1 MPEKTPNLRPKGK
14 SRPKGNSAPAGATAT
29 DGNLLPKGKAYH
41 GKKGKYPRTHRTS
54 YAKLPIAME
63 LPNLLQVQRDSFNN
77 FLQQGVPASKRL
89 RQGLQYA
96 FERVFPIEDPSGVF
110 RLEFVRYKLDL
121 PKYEVE
127 ECKDRDM
134 TYGAPLKVTFRLDVY
149 SVDRKHK
156 EDRQLIDKR
165 EETLYLGELPMMTD
179 SGTFIINGAERV
191 VVSQLHRSPGVFFKE
206 DQQPGGRKLYSS
218 RIIPVRGSWLDFS
231 IDANDVMY
239 LSIDRK
245 RKMLI
250 TTFLRA
256 LGYASN
262 AEILAIF
269 SSGDPIPVEDKK
281 RILGGALATKIFD
294 PQSKNPDD
302 VLYEYGTLIDEEV
315 YRTLAELGIRHVR
328 LLPDLVPITASASLL
343 GAISLEDVIDMS
355 SGELLVEAD
364 REITPEI
371 FTQLAEAGIEAVR
384 VIPEPNTIW
393 FSVIRNTLEKD
404 SMPSKVESALRV
416 YTLLRPGE
424 PPNTEAAVKFFNTL
438 FFNVRRY
445 DLGNVGRKKLNDKL
459 KMSLPLEEH
468 RLDRDDIIETCRY
481 LLKLRGGEPAASTD
495 DIDHLGNRI
504 VLSVGEL
511 LEDVC
516 HVGIARLERVARD
529 RMAVQEPGRCM
540 PSDLINSKPL
550 TGAVKEFFGSSA
562 LSQFMDQVNPL
573 SELTHKRRVS
583 ALGPGGLSRDRATFE
598 VRDVHYTHYGR
609 LCPIETPEGPN
620 IGLISSLSTYAR
632 INAFGLIETPYRRV
646 VNGVVGDEIE
656 YLSADEEENLIV
668 AQANVEVD
676 DEGRIT
682 DSLVL
687 ARFQSEF
694 IRVKPT
700 EVTFM
705 DVSPKQVISIST
717 SLIPFLEHDDA
728 NRALMGSNMQRQAV
742 PLMTTEPPL
751 VGTGVEEIAARDSG
765 VLVINRRPGVVAYV
779 SATRIEVETK
789 DVDEY
794 TGLFE
799 RDVYELKRYVRSNQ
813 DTCINQKPVVSAGQK
828 VKVGDV
834 LADGQA
840 TAGGELGLGC
850 NVLVAFIPWY
860 GYNYEDAIIISEELV
875 QKDYFTSIHIEEY
888 EIECRE
894 TNLGREEITAD
905 IPNVSADS
913 LRNLDEAGIIRVGAS
928 VKPGDILVGKVAP
941 KGETELTPEESLLRA
956 IFGEKAKDVRDA
968 SLKAPPGLEGKI
980 IGVKTF
986 SRKSKER
993 SDHLTEGELDSIE
1006 DYKRYKEE
1014 ELARLEKE
1022 EGYALKR
1029 LLVEKWPKM
1038 KATEARAKAQDI
1050 VDELIEVDADYAE
1063 RIVDTLDRY
1072 EEMKARVDLQT
1083 KIKIDRIERGDE
1095 LPPGIYSIVKVYV
1108 ARKSRLSVGDKMAGR
1123 HGNKGVVSI
1132 VVSQED
1138 MPYMPDGTPI
1148 QMVLNPLGVPSRMNV
1163 GQIMETHLGWAA
1175 HELERFVATPVFEGA
1190 TEEEVKE
1197 LLQKA
1202 GLPEDGK
1209 SVLYDGKTGEPFD
1222 SPVTVGYMYMMKLS
1236 HLAEEK
1242 IHARSIGP
1250 YSLVTQQPLGGRAQ
1264 MGGQRFGEME
1274 VWAIEA
1280 YGAAHTLRELLTVKS
1295 DDVPG
1300 RSKMYEAIV
1309 KGENT
1314 PEPGIP
1320 ESFNVLRRELMGL
1333 CLDMQLEE

>member
-1 MPEKTPNLRPKGK
+1 MFTERISYGKLSTPR
-14 SRPKGNSAPAGATAT
+14 
-29 DGNLLPKGKAYH
+29 
-41 GKKGKYPRTHRTS
+41 
-54 YAKLPIAME
+54 E
-63 LPNLLQVQRDSFNN
+63 LPNLLQVQRDSFRN
-77 FLQQGVPASKRL
+77 FLQDDVPPSKRL

-110 RLEFVRYKLDL
+110 RLEFKRYKLDL

-134 TYGAPLKVTFRLDVY
+134 TYGAPLKVAFLLHVY

-156 EDRQLIDKR
+156 QDRQLIDIR
-165 EETLYLGELPMMTD
+165 EETLYLGELPIMTD

-191 VVSQLHRSPGVFFKE
+191 VVSQLHRSPGVFFKK
-206 DQQPGGRKLYSS
+206 DVQAGGRKLYSS

-231 IDANDVMY
+231 IDANDIMY

-262 AEILAIF
+262 AEILSIF
-269 SSGDPIPVEDKK
+269 AAGDPVPVADKE
-281 RILGGALATKIFD
+281 RIIGGALATKIFD
-294 PQSKNPDD
+294 PLSDD
-302 VLYEYGTLIDEEV
+302 PEELLFEYGTLIDDEV
-315 YRTLAELGIRHVR
+315 YEDLVEAGVHHVR
-328 LLPDLVPITASASLL
+328 LLPDLIPVGDAERLV
-343 GAISLEDVIDMS
+343 GQISLEDIVDES
-355 SGELLVEAD
+355 TGELLVEAD
-364 REITPEI
+364 REITPEAYARI
-371 FTQLAEAGIEAVR
+371 TEAGVEAVR
-384 VIPEPNTIW
+384 VIPDPEGVDFN
-393 FSVIRNTLEKD
+393 VVRRTLEKD
-404 SMPSKVESALRV
+404 NMPSKVESALRV

-445 DLGNVGRKKLNDKL
+445 DLGDVGRKKLDDKL
-459 KMSLPLEEH
+459 GLDIPLEEH

-481 LLKLRGGEPAASTD
+481 LLKLRSGESGVSTD

-516 HVGIARLERVARD
+516 HVGISRLERVARD

-550 TGAVKEFFGSSA
+550 TGAIKEFFGSSA

-620 IGLISSLSTYAR
+620 IGLINSLSSYAR
-632 INAFGLIETPYRRV
+632 INRFGLIETPYRKVVDGRV
-646 VNGVVGDEIE
+646 TDEIE
-656 YLSADEEENLIV
+656 YLSAIDEENTIV
-668 AQANVEVD
+668 AQANTALNDDGTMVE
-676 DEGRIT
+676 DE
-682 DSLVL
+682 VM
-687 ARFQSEF
+687 ARQQSEF
-694 IRVKPT
+694 LKVAPGK
-700 EVTFM
+700 VDYM
-705 DVSPKQVISIST
+705 DVSPKQVISVST
-717 SLIPFLEHDDA
+717 ALIPFLEHDDA

-751 VGTGVEEIAARDSG
+751 VGTGVEAKTARDSG
-765 VLVINRRPGVVAYV
+765 VLVKARRRGTVAYV
-779 SATRIEVETK
+779 SAEKIVIETEVE
-789 DVDEY
+789 DEY
-794 TGLFE
+794 TGLNQ
-799 RDVYELKRYVRSNQ
+799 RDTYRLHRYVRSNQ
-813 DTCINQKPVVSAGQK
+813 DTCINQKPIVRRGDVVE
-828 VKVGDV
+828 VGDV
-834 LADGQA
+834 IADGQA
-840 TAGGELGLGC
+840 TADGELALGR
-850 NVLVAFIPWY
+850 NILVAFLPWF
-860 GYNYEDAIIISEELV
+860 GYNFEDAIVISEELV
-875 QKDYFTSIHIEEY
+875 REDFFTSIHIEEY
-888 EIECRE
+888 EIECRD

-913 LRNLDEAGIIRVGAS
+913 LRHLDSNGIIRIGAE
-928 VKPGDILVGKVAP
+928 VHPGDILVGKVAP
-941 KGETELTPEESLLRA
+941 KGETELTPEEGLLRA

-968 SLKAPPGLEGKI
+968 SLKAPPGLDGKV
-980 IGVKTF
+980 IGLKIF

-993 SDHLTEGELDSIE
+993 AETLTDAEEELIE
-1006 DYKRYKEE
+1006 DFKKHKEE
-1014 ELARLEKE
+1014 ELHRLEKD
-1022 EGYALKR
+1022 EGYALKNI
-1029 LLVEKWPKM
+1029 LVERWPELKV
-1038 KATEARAKAQDI
+1038 TEAKPRAEEIRERWERFTSTGDMEEI
-1050 VDELIEVDADYAE
+1050 EMGEVTLDEDFVERVEVN
-1063 RIVDTLDRY
+1063 LDRY
-1072 EEMKARVDLQT
+1072 QELKARVDLQT

-1095 LPPGIYSIVKVYV
+1095 LPPGIYSIVKVYI

-1123 HGNKGVVSI
+1123 HGNKGVIARI
-1132 VVSQED
+1132 VPLED

-1163 GQIMETHLGWAA
+1163 GQIMETHVGWAA
-1175 HELERFVATPVFEGA
+1175 KSKGIKVATPVFEGA
-1190 TEEEVKE
+1190 TEDEIKDLLEE
-1197 LLQKA
+1197 A
-1202 GLPEDGK
+1202 GLPRSGK
-1209 SVLYDGKTGEPFD
+1209 ITLYDGKTGEAFD
-1222 SPVTVGYMYMMKLS
+1222 SEVTVGFHYMLKLS

-1274 VWAIEA
+1274 VWAVEA

-1300 RSKMYEAIV
+1300 RSKTYEAIV

-1333 CLDMQLEE
+1333 CLNMELEE

>member
-1 MPEKTPNLRPKGK
+1 MQAGSLFPVLVI
-14 SRPKGNSAPAGATAT
+14 PAGEPMSNTR
-29 DGNLLPKGKAYH
+29 LSYGKLDT
-41 GKKGKYPRTHRTS
+41 P
-54 YAKLPIAME
+54 ME
-63 LPNLLQVQRDSFNN
+63 LPNLLQVQRDSFRN
-77 FLQQGVPASKRL
+77 FLQDDLPASKRI

-110 RLEFVRYKLDL
+110 RLEFKKYKLDL

-134 TYGAPLKVTFRLDVY
+134 TFGAPLKVTFQLHVY
-149 SVDRKHK
+149 SVDRKRK
-156 EDRQLIDKR
+156 EDRQLIDIR

-206 DQQPGGRKLYSS
+206 DVQPGGRKLYSS

-231 IDANDVMY
+231 IDANDIMY

-262 AEILAIF
+262 AEILAVF
-269 SSGDPIPVEDKK
+269 AAGDPVPIAEKGK
-281 RILGGALATKIFD
+281 IIGAALATKVFD
-294 PQSKNPDD
+294 PHSDNPDET
-302 VLYEYGTLIDEEV
+302 LYEYGTIIDKKV
-315 YRTLAELGIRHVR
+315 YEDLKANGIRHVR
-328 LLPDLVPITASASLL
+328 LLPDLIPIADAERLV
-343 GAISLEDVIDMS
+343 GAIALEDVVDLS

-364 REITPEI
+364 REITPEAYTRI
-371 FTQLAEAGIEAVR
+371 ADAGIEAVR
-384 VIPEPNTIW
+384 VIPEPERVEFN
-393 FSVIRNTLEKD
+393 VIRRTLEKD
-404 SMPSKVESALRV
+404 NMPSKVESALRV

-445 DLGNVGRKKLNDKL
+445 DLGNVGRKKLDDKL
-459 KMSLPLEEH
+459 GLDIPLEEH

-481 LLKLRGGEPAASTD
+481 LLKLRAGHPGSSTD

-516 HVGIARLERVARD
+516 HVGISRLERVARD

-550 TGAVKEFFGSSA
+550 TGAIKEFFGSSA

-620 IGLISSLSTYAR
+620 IGLINSLSTYAR
-632 INAFGLIETPYRRV
+632 INRFGLIETPYRV
-646 VNGVVGDEIE
+646 VDKGKVTDKIIW
-656 YLSADEEENLIV
+656 LSAIDEEDKIV
-668 AQANVEVD
+668 AQANTPLDKKGRLKGEEVQARQLSEYPIVTPDEVD
-676 DEGRIT
+676 Y
-682 DSLVL
+682 
-687 ARFQSEF
+687 
-694 IRVKPT
+694 
-700 EVTFM
+700 M
-705 DVSPKQVISIST
+705 DVSPKQVISVST
-717 SLIPFLEHDDA
+717 ALIPFLEHDDA

-751 VGTGVEEIAARDSG
+751 VGTGVEEKAARDSG
-765 VLVINRRPGVVAYV
+765 VLLLARRPGKVVYV
-779 SATRIEVETK
+779 SAVCIEVETG
-789 DVDEY
+789 DIDEY
-794 TGLFE
+794 TGQPQ
-799 RDVYELKRYVRSNQ
+799 RDVYHIGRYVRSNQ
-813 DTCINQKPVVSAGQK
+813 DTCINRKPTVRRGDMVEA
-828 VKVGDV
+828 GDV

-840 TAGGELGLGC
+840 TSRGELALGR
-850 NVLVAFIPWY
+850 NVLVAFLPWF
-860 GYNYEDAIIISEELV
+860 GYNYEDAIVISEELV
-875 QKDYFTSIHIEEY
+875 RNDFFTSIHIEEY
-888 EIECRE
+888 EIECRD

-913 LRNLDEAGIIRVGAS
+913 LRHLDETGIIRIGAE
-928 VKPGDILVGKVAP
+928 VHPGDILVGKVAP
-941 KGETELTPEESLLRA
+941 KGETELTPEEGLLRA

-980 IGVKTF
+980 IGVKVF
-986 SRKSKER
+986 SRKSKE
-993 SDHLTEGELDSIE
+993 HTEALTESEIE
-1006 DYKRYKEE
+1006 QIESYKRAKEQ
-1014 ELARLEKE
+1014 ELTRLDKD

-1029 LLVEKWPKM
+1029 ILVERWEDLKV
-1038 KATEARAKAQDI
+1038 TEAKPLAEEIRERWHRFTATGDMA
-1050 VDELIEVDADYAE
+1050 EIEIEGDV
-1063 RIVDTLDRY
+1063 TLDEDFVERVELALDHY
-1072 EEMKARVDLQT
+1072 QELKARVDLQT

-1123 HGNKGVVSI
+1123 HGNKGVIAKI
-1132 VVSQED
+1132 VPVED

-1163 GQIMETHLGWAA
+1163 GQILETHLGWAA
-1175 HELERFVATPVFEGA
+1175 LKMGVSVATPVFEGA
-1190 TEEEVKE
+1190 TEDEIKDMLEKAE
-1197 LLQKA
+1197 L
-1202 GLPEDGK
+1202 PRSGK
-1209 SVLYDGKTGEPFD
+1209 ITLRDGKTGEAFD
-1222 SPVTVGYMYMMKLS
+1222 SEVTVGYHYMLKLS

-1274 VWAIEA
+1274 VWAVEA
-1280 YGAAHTLRELLTVKS
+1280 YGASHILRELLTVKS

-1300 RSKMYEAIV
+1300 RSKTYEAIV

-1333 CLDMQLEE
+1333 CLDMELEE